1 MNKKMSN
8 EKFRIV
14 LLPIIAVIL
23 ILAIVL
29 PVAANSYSAT
39 LDMVLG
45 RGKRH
50 VVELDNV
57 PKESTQ
63 YYDAKFPN
71 PDAGTLQNADP
82 PTEIEEKSRNE
93 AAKTALKVTEEGT
106 TLLKNDGV
114 LPLAKNSKVTPLGYR
129 YISPVW
135 GGAGSASTNMNF
147 DYVVTAEEAL
157 AMNFTVNDTVVAKMK
172 AATAAEFVGDTSK
185 APSVAN
191 WSGNDGGSMG
201 MPPSTDM
208 TVYEYAPAI
217 YAGAESSC
225 AGTVG
230 IVFIGRRGQE
240 GNDLWAFPYLESG
253 AAHELQLTTYE
264 KETIA
269 FAKAHCDK
277 VVAVCNFSNIMEI
290 GELKDDSGINAILWI
305 GNPGSKGLE
314 AMSEILVGDVNPS
327 GRTVDVWLR
336 DVTKDPAHIN
346 VMNGTYANAD
356 MVSKNYYEY
365 EEGIYM
371 GYRYYETAAAEA
383 ANGNYAGFDYNK
395 EVVYPF
401 GFGLHFDNDKVTQK
415 LTSVRLA
422 GSNLRVEGVIENKSG
437 RDVKE
442 TVQLYVEAPYYRNG
456 SKIEKAAKVLVDFG
470 KYAVAANSSAEF
482 EFVVPREE
490 FASFDGNCYYT
501 ANGGY
506 VLEKGEYVLH
516 LGKNSHED
524 FASDKFE
531 IDTTLAYVDDG
542 VKNGAKA
549 IGKRPSDGIV
559 VENTFDDVK
568 RYIDDGYMT
577 VMSRSDFVGTKPTA
591 SAVDKV
597 APDYIVKANAAYDK
611 DNDLVSGVKNQN
623 ATLYKADKPTSKADN
638 GLTLSSLRGL
648 AYDDPLWE
656 DLLDQIDFDKKDE
669 ISAAITYGLYATQPL
684 EAIGLIRT
692 GDNDGPLGLTA
703 TWSGTKGHVV
713 ACAYACAPITA
724 ATFNT
729 ELIYEMGLAIGQEG
743 LTNGIQGWYAPA
755 VNLHRSPFGGR
766 NFEYYS
772 EDPVVSGKIGAAM
785 VSGTRQNGLFAHI
798 KHFAL
803 NEMDHARGNVQVYAT
818 EQSMREM
825 YLKGFEIATKTAEC
839 TEQVYDEATKGQKTV
854 TIKAAGAYMT
864 SMTFIGP
871 KFTGASYDLLT
882 TVLRDEWGF
891 EGFVITDF
899 TSGSNKSKDCG
910 YQIGND
916 LWMGM
921 RSTALNDLDTATAQW
936 SVRRAIKNIAYT
948 VVNSSTYNGV
958 APGSYAYYDMSPW
971 RIALIISVT
980 IACVV
985 AAAGI
990 VWVVLRALDEKK
1002 NPDRYEKGE

>member
-1 MNKKMSN
+1 MSN
-8 EKFRIV
+8 EKFRII
-14 LLPIIAVIL
+14 LLPIIAVVL

-29 PVAANSYSAT
+29 PIAANSYSAT
-39 LDMVLG
+39 LDMTLG

-50 VVELDNV
+50 VVELDDV
-57 PKESTQ
+57 PKEATQ
-63 YYDAKFPN
+63 YYDVKFPN
-71 PDAGTLQNADP
+71 PDAGTLQNSDP
-82 PTEIEEKSRNE
+82 PTEIEEKSRND
-93 AAKTALKVTEEGT
+93 AAETALKVTEEGI

-114 LPLAKNSKVTPLGYR
+114 LPLAKNSKVTPFGYR

-157 AMNFTVNDTVVAKMK
+157 ALNYSVNDAVVAKMK
-172 AATAAEFVGDTSK
+172 AATATEFVGDKTK
-185 APSVAN
+185 APSVAT
-191 WSGNDGGSMG
+191 WGGNDGGTMG

-208 TVYEYAPAI
+208 TVYEYDPAI
-217 YAGAESSC
+217 YTGTESTC
-225 AGTVG
+225 RGTVG
-230 IVFIGRRGQE
+230 VVFIGRRGQE
-240 GNDLWAFPYLESG
+240 GDDLWAFPYVNSE
-253 AAHELQLTTYE
+253 AEHELQLTKYE
-264 KETIA
+264 KEMIA
-269 FAKAHCDK
+269 FAKANCDK
-277 VVAVCNFSNIMEI
+277 VVAICNFSNIMEI

-305 GNPGSKGLE
+305 GNPASKGFE
-314 AMSEILVGDVNPS
+314 AMSEIMVGDVNPS

-336 DVTKDPAHIN
+336 DITKDPAHIN
-346 VMNGTYANAD
+346 VMNGTYANSD

-401 GFGLHFDNDKVTQK
+401 GYGMHYDNDKITQR
-415 LTSVRLA
+415 LTEVRLR
-422 GSNLRVEGVIENKSG
+422 GSNLHVAGVIENASS
-437 RDVKE
+437 REVKE
-442 TVQLYVEAPYYRNG
+442 TVQLYIEAPYYRND

-470 KYAVAANSSAEF
+470 KYTVAANSEEQF
-482 EFVVPREE
+482 EFVVPRED

-501 ANGGY
+501 TNGGY
-506 VLEKGEYVLH
+506 VLEAGEYVLH
-516 LGKNSHED
+516 LGKNSHENWG
-524 FASDKFE
+524 SEKFE
-531 IDTTLAYVDDG
+531 MEETLAYVDEG

-559 VENTFDDVK
+559 AENTFDDVK
-568 RYIDDGYMT
+568 RYIEDSDMT
-577 VMSRSDFVGTKPTA
+577 VMSRSDFVGTKPSEPT
-591 SAVDKV
+591 VNKV

-611 DNDLVSGVKNQN
+611 DNDPISGVKNPD
-623 ATLYKADKPTSKADN
+623 ATLYRADKPTSKAN
-638 GLTLSSLRGL
+638 NNLTLSSLRGL

-656 DLLDQIDFDKKDE
+656 DLLDQIDFDKESE

-684 EAIGLIRT
+684 EAIGLVRT

-703 TWSGTKGHVV
+703 TWSGTQGHVV
-713 ACAYACAPITA
+713 ACAWASAPITA

-743 LTNGIQGWYAPA
+743 LTNGINGWYAPA

-772 EDPVVSGKIGAAM
+772 EDPVLSGKICAAI
-785 VSGTRQNGLFAHI
+785 VSGSRQNGLFAHI

-803 NEMDHARGNVQVYAT
+803 NEMDHARGNVHVYAT

-825 YLKGFEIATKTAEC
+825 YLRGFEIATKTAEC
-839 TEQVYDEATKGQKTV
+839 TEQVYDEATRGQKTV

-871 KFTGASYDLLT
+871 KFSGASYDLLT
-882 TVLRDEWGF
+882 TVLRNEWGF

-899 TSGSNKSKDCG
+899 TSGVNKSKDCG
-910 YQIGND
+910 YQVGND

-948 VVNSSTYNGV
+948 VVNSSAYNGV
-958 APGSYAYYDMSPW
+958 APGAYAYYDMSPW
-971 RIALIISVT
+971 RIGLIIAVV
-980 IACVV
+980 IAGVLV
-985 AAAGI
+985 AAGT

-1002 NPDRYEKGE
+1002 NPDKYEKGE

>member
-8 EKFRIV
+8 EKFRII
-14 LLPIIAVIL
+14 LLPIIAVLL

-29 PVAANSYSAT
+29 PIVANSYSAT
-39 LDMVLG
+39 LDMILG
-45 RGKRH
+45 RGARH
-50 VVELDNV
+50 VVELDDV
-57 PKESTQ
+57 PAESTQ

-71 PDAGTLQNADP
+71 PEAGTLQNSDP

-93 AAKTALKVTEEGT
+93 AAKTALKVTEEGI

-114 LPLAKNSKVTPLGYR
+114 LPLNKNSKVTPFGYR
-129 YISPVW
+129 YLVPVW

-157 AMNFTVNDTVVAKMK
+157 AMNFSVNDTVVSKMK
-172 AATAAEFVGDTSK
+172 GATATEFVGDTSK
-185 APSVAN
+185 APSVAT
-191 WSGNDGGSMG
+191 WGGNDGGTMG

-208 TVYEYAPAI
+208 TVYEYEPGI
-217 YAGAESSC
+217 YAGTESSC
-225 AGTVG
+225 DGTVG
-230 IVFIGRRGQE
+230 VVFIGRRGQE
-240 GNDLWAFPYLESG
+240 GDDLWAFPYVDSG
-253 AAHELQLTTYE
+253 AQHELQLTTYE
-264 KETIA
+264 KDMIA
-269 FAKAHCDK
+269 FAKANCDK
-277 VVAVCNFSNIMEI
+277 VVAICNFSNIMEI
-290 GELKDDSGINAILWI
+290 GELEEDAGINAILWI
-305 GNPGSKGLE
+305 GNPAAKGLE
-314 AMSEILVGDVNPS
+314 AMSEIMVGDVNPS
-327 GRTVDVWLR
+327 GRTVNVWLN
-336 DVTKDPAHIN
+336 DITEDPAHIN
-346 VMNGTYANAD
+346 VMNGTYANGD

-383 ANGNYAGFDYNK
+383 AKGNYAGFDYDD

-401 GFGLHFDNDKVTQK
+401 GYGLHYDNDNVTQE
-415 LTSVRLA
+415 LTEVRLR
-422 GSNLRVEGVIENKSG
+422 GSNLHVNGVIKNDSSRE
-437 RDVKE
+437 VKE
-442 TVQLYVEAPYYRNG
+442 TVQLYIEAPYYAEG
-456 SKIEKAAKVLVDFG
+456 SKIEKSAKVLVDFD
-470 KYAVAANSSAEF
+470 KYTVAANSSTEF
-482 EFVVPREE
+482 EFVVARED
-490 FASFDGNCYYT
+490 FASFDGDCYYT
-501 ANGGY
+501 ENGGY

-524 FASDKFE
+524 WGSDKFVIE
-531 IDTTLAYVDDG
+531 ETLAYVDAG
-542 VKNGAKA
+542 AKNAAKA

-577 VMSRSDFVGTKPTA
+577 VMSRSDFEATMPTTA
-591 SAVDKV
+591 AIDKV

-611 DNDLVSGVKNQN
+611 DNDPVSGVKNPD
-623 ATLYKADKPTSKADN
+623 ATLYKAEKPKSKVDN
-638 GLTLSSLRGL
+638 GLTLSSMRGL

-656 DLLDQIDFDKKDE
+656 DLLDQIDFDKRDE
-669 ISAAITYGLYATQPL
+669 ISAAITYGLYSTQPL
-684 EAIGLIRT
+684 EDIGLIRT

-703 TWSGTKGHVV
+703 TWSGTQGHVV
-713 ACAYACAPITA
+713 ACAWASAPITA

-729 ELIYEMGLAIGQEG
+729 DLIYEMGLAIGQEG

-825 YLKGFEIATKTAEC
+825 YLRGFEIATKTAEC
-839 TEQVYDEATKGQKTV
+839 TEQVYDETTRGQKTV

-882 TVLRDEWGF
+882 TVLRNEWGF

-910 YQIGND
+910 YQVGND

-921 RSTALNDLDTATAQW
+921 RATALNDLDTATAQW

-948 VVNSSTYNGV
+948 VVNSSAYNGV

-971 RIALIISVT
+971 RIALIIAVV
-980 IACVV
+980 IAGLLV
-985 AAAGI
+985 AAGAA
-990 VWVVLRALDEKK
+990 WVIIRALDEKK
-1002 NPDRYEKGE
+1002 NPDKYEKGE